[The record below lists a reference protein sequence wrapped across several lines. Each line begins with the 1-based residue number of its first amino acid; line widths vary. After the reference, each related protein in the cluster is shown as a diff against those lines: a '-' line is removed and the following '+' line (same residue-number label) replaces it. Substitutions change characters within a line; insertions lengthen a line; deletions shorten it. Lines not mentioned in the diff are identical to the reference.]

1 MKRVIVILGF
11 CLALQVSC
19 QKEEETIIQDTS
31 QSFLKSDPLAQ
42 LLSRTSQ
49 NPTAS
54 DNVLDNSSCFSVQL
68 PVTVIVNSQQIT
80 VIEQADYQI
89 VQDAIDQF
97 STDDDIVN
105 FIFPITLK
113 FKNHQTLIVQN
124 SNQLDDVF
132 DDCDEDDEF
141 DEIDCITLVYPIT
154 VNLYD
159 SNNQIANTVTI
170 TSNTNLYNFLENI
183 NASTLIGIVY
193 PIQGINSNN
202 QTIVINSNAELEN
215 FLDDAIDDCD
225 ANSSG
230 GGSDLVFSDVI
241 VSGTWSIS
249 YFQEDDDNETAL
261 FNGYNFTFASNGNLT
276 VVKNSVAI
284 NGTWDEFL
292 DSGQRKLQL
301 TFTNG
306 DDDFDELQ
314 EDWRIIEFSATVIR
328 LKHTSGGDG
337 SSDYLTFTKN

>member
-11 CLALQVSC
+11 CLALLVSC

-68 PVTVIVNSQQIT
+68 PVIVIVNSQQIT
-80 VIEQADYQI
+80 VTEQADYQI
-89 VQDAIDQF
+89 IQDAIDQF

-105 FIFPITLK
+105 FIFPITIK

-124 SNQLDDVF
+124 SNQLDDVL
-132 DDCDEDDEF
+132 DNCDEDDEF

-170 TSNTNLYNFLENI
+170 TSNTNLYNFLENL
-183 NASTLIGIVY
+183 NASTIIGIVY

-202 QTIVINSNAELEN
+202 QSTVINSNTELEN

-225 ANSSG
+225 ATSSG

-276 VVKNSVAI
+276 AVKNSVTI
-284 NGTWDEFL
+284 YGTWDEFL

-301 TFTNG
+301 TFTND

-328 LKHTSGGDG
+328 LKHISGGDG